1 MSGSMGPTPVED
13 PWRPFRCE
21 VRPQGE
27 ELWIVVEGEFE
38 LDSAET
44 VRTTVGEHIGAGYRA
59 MVLDLGGVTF
69 MDSSG
74 LRAAIEA
81 SKAAA
86 GRGLR
91 FAMVPG
97 PPAVQR
103 IFAITGTEDMFPP
116 PAPRRARRAPEG
128 GG

>member
-1 MSGSMGPTPVED
+1 MSGPLGAIPVDD

-21 VRPQGE
+21 VRPQGD

-44 VRTTVGEHIGAGYRA
+44 VRTTIGEHIGRGYESV
-59 MVLDLGGVTF
+59 VLDLGGVTF

-81 SKAAA
+81 SKAAT
-86 GRGLR
+86 GRGLG
-91 FAMVPG
+91 FALVPG

-103 IFAITGTEDMFPP
+103 IFAITGTAAMFPP
-116 PAPRRARRAPEG
+116 PAPR
-128 GG
+128 

>member
-1 MSGSMGPTPVED
+1 MGATPVDD

-44 VRTTVGEHIGAGYRA
+44 VSTTLGEHIDHDYRSV
-59 MVLDLGGVTF
+59 VLDLGGVTF

-74 LRAAIEA
+74 LRVAIEA
-81 SKAAA
+81 SKAAT
-86 GRGLR
+86 GRGLG

-103 IFAITGTEDMFPP
+103 IFAITGTSDMFPP
-116 PAPRRARRAPEG
+116 PAPR
-128 GG
+128 

>member
-1 MSGSMGPTPVED
+1 MSGPTGATPVDD

-44 VRTTVGEHIGAGYRA
+44 VRTTLGEHIDGGYLSV
-59 MVLDLGGVTF
+59 VLDIGGVTF

-81 SKAAA
+81 SKATT

-103 IFAITGTEDMFPP
+103 IFAITGTAEMFPP
-116 PAPRRARRAPEG
+116 PAPR
-128 GG
+128 

>member
-1 MSGSMGPTPVED
+1 MSGPTGASPIED

-21 VRPQGE
+21 VRPDGA
-27 ELWIVVEGEFE
+27 ELRIVVEGEFE

-44 VRTTVGEHIGAGYRA
+44 VRTMVGEHIDRGYRSV
-59 MVLDLGGVTF
+59 VLDLGSVPC

-81 SKAAA
+81 SKAAT

-103 IFAITGTEDMFPP
+103 IFAITGTADMFPP
-116 PAPRRARRAPEG
+116 PAPR
-128 GG
+128 

>member
-1 MSGSMGPTPVED
+1 MSGPTGASPVDD

-21 VRPQGE
+21 TRIQGT
-27 ELWIVVEGEFE
+27 ELRVVVEGEFE

-44 VRTTVGEHIGAGYRA
+44 VRTTIGEHIGRGYESV
-59 MVLDLGGVTF
+59 VLDLGGVTF

-81 SKAAA
+81 SKAAT

-103 IFAITGTEDMFPP
+103 IFAITGTSDMFPP
-116 PAPRRARRAPEG
+116 PAPR
-128 GG
+128 

>member
-1 MSGSMGPTPVED
+1 MSGPTGAFQVDD

-21 VRPQGE
+21 ARPDGA

-38 LDSAET
+38 LDSAES
-44 VRTTVGEHIGAGYRA
+44 VRTMIGEHIGDGYRSV
-59 MVLDLGGVTF
+59 VLDLGGVTF

-74 LRAAIEA
+74 LRTAIEA
-81 SKAAA
+81 SKAAT

-103 IFAITGTEDMFPP
+103 IFAITGTEELFPP
-116 PAPRRARRAPEG
+116 PAPR
-128 GG
+128 